1 MFQSV
6 MAGLP
11 LPASMGPE
19 YEDDAGLL
27 ALERSRTKGG
37 GRGGGGG
44 RARGRGR
51 GGGVAAPVAA
61 PAAANPKRMPAR
73 RRRRNRSSSV
83 ESETAGPL
91 ASQAIASTDT
101 EPMAMVPAA
110 TPSRASASQA
120 VPADAIPAK
129 AMSAKAK
136 AKAGPLAC
144 SNEDLLRHA
153 KVELKKRK
161 KSK

>member
-1 MFQSV
+1 MHEHHARAVSKEPVIFEEDMFQSV

-37 GRGGGGG
+37 GRGEGRG

-51 GGGVAAPVAA
+51 GGRVAAPVAA

-83 ESETAGPL
+83 STSFETACNVG
-91 ASQAIASTDT
+91 
-101 EPMAMVPAA
+101 A
-110 TPSRASASQA
+110 TCQPGHS
-120 VPADAIPAK
+120 P
-129 AMSAKAK
+129 
-136 AKAGPLAC
+136 
-144 SNEDLLRHA
+144 NRH
-153 KVELKKRK
+153 
-161 KSK
+161 